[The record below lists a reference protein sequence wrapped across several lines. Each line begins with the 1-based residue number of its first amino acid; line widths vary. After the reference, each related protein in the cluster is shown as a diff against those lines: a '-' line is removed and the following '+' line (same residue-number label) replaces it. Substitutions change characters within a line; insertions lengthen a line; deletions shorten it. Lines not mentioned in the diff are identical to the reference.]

1 LIFSYYGD
9 NAIMQQEN
17 NISLSGYL
25 LELFDILTFDEMNYQ
40 TPFNQQRIYKAI
52 KVQES
57 LKIQLQHMQKR
68 TSLVRSGLIY
78 TSMPRSIELLEKLQA
93 EIDK

>member
-1 LIFSYYGD
+1 
-9 NAIMQQEN
+9 MQQEN
-17 NISLSGYL
+17 NISLSGYQ

-57 LKIQLQHMQKR
+57 LKIQLQQMQKR